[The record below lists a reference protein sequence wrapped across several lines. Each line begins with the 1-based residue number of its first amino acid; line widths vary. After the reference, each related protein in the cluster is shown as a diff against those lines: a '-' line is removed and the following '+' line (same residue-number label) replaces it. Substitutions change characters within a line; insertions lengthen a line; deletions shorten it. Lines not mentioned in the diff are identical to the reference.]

1 MRKRTEGYQCSV
13 RGCRKRLKLDKSDID
28 EIPTSDSDESN
39 DEETLVKKLFPR
51 TFHR

>member
-13 RGCRKRLKLDKSDID
+13 RGCKKRLKLDKINMDGSQ
-28 EIPTSDSDESN
+28 TSAETH

-51 TFHR
+51 TFHW